1 MKEQPEHS
9 LLLKWLTLT
18 GFIFFTII
26 VAWNEGVILLLYTVD
41 KSHISMAITLIYL
54 LVTLHCA
61 RRIYIIS
68 SETNLSR
75 KIEKII
81 RNENKININIS
92 DDQVLINSKTLLP
105 QCLMAEYIRDLCF
118 RNSKISQSED
128 NGSSSDLNDV
138 YNSRLKGPQE
148 IGWFVSDMMLKLGLL
163 GTIIGFIFM
172 LGSVANIADF
182 DVSNMQKVL
191 RHMSDGM
198 GTALYTTLVGLV
210 CSVLSAMQYHMI
222 DRHADEL
229 IELTR
234 HMTQVHVIPKINNGS
249 IGINTFFNT
258 KLLIFVISDRI
269 FSIGAKLFL

>member
-1 MKEQPEHS
+1 
-9 LLLKWLTLT
+9 
-18 GFIFFTII
+18 
-26 VAWNEGVILLLYTVD
+26 
-41 KSHISMAITLIYL
+41 
-54 LVTLHCA
+54 
-61 RRIYIIS
+61 
-68 SETNLSR
+68 
-75 KIEKII
+75 
-81 RNENKININIS
+81 
-92 DDQVLINSKTLLP
+92 
-105 QCLMAEYIRDLCF
+105 MAEYIRDLCF
-118 RNSKISQSED
+118 RNSKISESED

-234 HMTQVHVIPKINNGS
+234 HMTQVHVIPKINN
-249 IGINTFFNT
+249 N
-258 KLLIFVISDRI
+258 
-269 FSIGAKLFL
+269 

>member
-1 MKEQPEHS
+1 MREQPEHS
-9 LLLKWLTLT
+9 LLLKWLILT
-18 GFIFFTII
+18 GLILFSVVT
-26 VAWNEGVILLLYTVD
+26 AWNEGIISLLYDVD

-61 RRIYIIS
+61 RRIYTIS
-68 SETNLSR
+68 LETNLSKR
-75 KIEKII
+75 IENII
-81 RNENKININIS
+81 KNENKIIININ
-92 DDQVLINSKTLLP
+92 DEQVFINTKIKLP
-105 QCLMAEYIRDLCF
+105 ECLMTEYIKDLCF
-118 RNSKISQSED
+118 RNGKVYESED
-128 NGSSSDLNDV
+128 NSSSSDLNDV

-182 DVSNMQKVL
+182 DVSNMQKIL
-191 RHMSDGM
+191 RHMSNGM
-198 GTALYTTLVGLV
+198 GTALYTTLTGLV

-234 HMTQVHVIPKINNGS
+234 HTTQVHVIPKI
-249 IGINTFFNT
+249 IGN
-258 KLLIFVISDRI
+258 
-269 FSIGAKLFL
+269 